1 MLLHFHNPNCAY
13 NHHSNLHYKLRSSTI
28 VNFHLPILP
37 LLVHRI
43 IFTIPTNSL
52 FLYASTILH
61 LRNFAY
67 THPNNLHEKYFSYL
81 SHLANSGC
89 ANGPGGLGVYHCLR
103 TNTVLISAFFLKV
116 WTVITG
122 LTITDS
128 LSLRLRKFE
137 VVVSD
142 EVACNQNHKLSN
154 PPSLSPSTYC
164 HYFHTLLIPSQEL
177 TFPWEPAAY
186 LIFIL
191 RLAFSYIIHARFHPY
206 V

>member
-1 MLLHFHNPNCAY
+1 M
-13 NHHSNLHYKLRSSTI
+13 

-43 IFTIPTNSL
+43 IFAVPTNSL
-52 FLYASTILH
+52 FLYTSTILH
-61 LRNFAY
+61 LLIFGY
-67 THPNNLHEKYFSYL
+67 SHPNNLHQKYFSYL

-103 TNTVLISAFFLKV
+103 TNTVLISPFFLKV
-116 WTVITG
+116 WTLITG

-128 LSLRLRKFE
+128 LSLRLRIFE

-142 EVACNQNHKLSN
+142 EVVCNQNHKLSN
-154 PPSLSPSTYC
+154 PPSLLASTYC
-164 HYFHTLLIPSQEL
+164 NYFRTLLIPSQEP
-177 TFPWEPAAY
+177 TFSWEPAVY

-191 RLAFSYIIHARFHPY
+191 CLAFSYIIHAHFHPY